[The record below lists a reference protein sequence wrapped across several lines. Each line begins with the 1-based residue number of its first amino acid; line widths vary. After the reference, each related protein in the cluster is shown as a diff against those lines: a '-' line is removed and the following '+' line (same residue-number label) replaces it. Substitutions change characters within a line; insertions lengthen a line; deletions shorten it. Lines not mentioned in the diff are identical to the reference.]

1 MKIRSFAAVSAIV
14 LAGLSLTA
22 CSASGS
28 ASSDPKTQIQ
38 EQLGQFSSSD
48 IMFLQMMIPH
58 HQQAVD
64 MGTLAEAQGFSPT
77 IKALATQ
84 IKSEQSPE
92 ITKMA
97 DWVTA
102 AGASVKMD
110 QDMGMGGMLSD
121 SEITALKAAKGA
133 NFDKLFLKDMITHHS
148 SAVAMAVMVM
158 HSQNASIKSLSKAII
173 DSQSK
178 EIQYMQ
184 GLLKTLG

>member
-1 MKIRSFAAVSAIV
+1 MKIRSLAAVSALV
-14 LAGLSLTA
+14 LAALSLTA
-22 CSASGS
+22 CSSNGSGT
-28 ASSDPKTQIQ
+28 SDTNTQVQ
-38 EQLGQFSSSD
+38 EQLGEFSSSD

-64 MGTLAEAQGFSPT
+64 MGTLAESQGLSPT

-92 ITKMA
+92 ITKMTA
-97 DWVTA
+97 WVSA

-110 QDMGMGGMLSD
+110 HDMGMGGMLSD
-121 SEITALKAAKGA
+121 SEFAALKAARGA
-133 NFDKLFLKDMITHHS
+133 DFDKLFLKDMITHHS

-158 HSQNASIKSLSKAII
+158 HSQNTSIKSLSKAII